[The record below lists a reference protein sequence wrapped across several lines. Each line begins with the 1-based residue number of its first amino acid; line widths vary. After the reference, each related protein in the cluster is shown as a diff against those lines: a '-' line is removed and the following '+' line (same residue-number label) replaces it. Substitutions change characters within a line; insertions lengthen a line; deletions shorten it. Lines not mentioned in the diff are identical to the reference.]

1 MTRGLF
7 AWYRKTGPFDR
18 MPCACLLH
26 GEGAFVEHGASS
38 DVQECVDADASDGAH
53 DAREEPSVVDDDVV
67 ATLVV
72 AVVAA
77 EVPAGDLCGK
87 IEIRLSPWIFQIL
100 RRKPSP
106 FAQHPIVLLVQSI
119 TRSLKG
125 SLLEGCYP

>member
-1 MTRGLF
+1 M
-7 AWYRKTGPFDR
+7 
-18 MPCACLLH
+18 
-26 GEGAFVEHGASS
+26 EHGASS

-87 IEIRLSPWIFQIL
+87 IEIRLEPMNISNFVANPHLSPNI
-100 RRKPSP
+100 
-106 FAQHPIVLLVQSI
+106 
-119 TRSLKG
+119 RSFFLFNQ
-125 SLLEGCYP
+125 